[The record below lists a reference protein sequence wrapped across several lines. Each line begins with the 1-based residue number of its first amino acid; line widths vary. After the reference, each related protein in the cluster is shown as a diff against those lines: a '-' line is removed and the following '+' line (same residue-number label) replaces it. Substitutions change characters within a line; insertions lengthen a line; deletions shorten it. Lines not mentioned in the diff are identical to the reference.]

1 MKVGLFFFLFL
12 LIGSKSFSLGD
23 KDYNEIFDGISNIS
37 LNLEEVEQSYLDF
50 FVSCDGRQAL
60 SEVNSRRECFVFG

>member
-1 MKVGLFFFLFL
+1 MIVGLFFFLFL

-37 LNLEEVEQSYLDF
+37 LNLEEVE
-50 FVSCDGRQAL
+50 
-60 SEVNSRRECFVFG
+60 